1 VFQLVLPFH
10 VCANPAADVSA
21 AEPLHSVDESAA
33 EPFQSIADFADDGA
47 APTETT

>member
-10 VCANPAADVSA
+10 VCANPAA
-21 AEPLHSVDESAA
+21 EPLHSVVESAA